1 MTSELSPPKDTSDKL
16 DNLSSTTGALIE
28 AFDKILVLPYVD
40 VLRLDALGDLSIA
53 DVVLDLKQKYQELQ
67 GNTLPFARDLYSYA
81 GLQLQTIPT
90 ISVSLDLATY
100 LNLNKVIIARHKIE
114 ALNVKKESET
124 FRKTFVATLDV
135 FENTIKELG
144 EQIQNLTT
152 QIQDTKDLQEKERAV
167 AVVGGV
173 FTFMFT
179 VAAVLA
185 IVTTAG
191 AVGAAGASTSASVAS
206 TTAVQG
212 SAVASSGFF
221 TALGASIGAASGT
234 SGLVG
239 VSAAISTAALGAL
252 AETII
257 SSIEAGNYE
266 RAVTSL
272 ESLKTSAENAR
283 YQLLE
288 VVEHMK
294 VIEDSLDDIVTVWT
308 DVELSL
314 SIIQSDV
321 DSWSKENFSEELVA
335 PTVEEWQEV
344 RTAVAKYTSVVSGDR
359 SLRSDENSDVQLSA
373 DRIVSLA
380 GSIAVSE
387 LKSNLQAPDIEFNA
401 KLSDLKK
408 MREALHYTLSL
419 PEVGNSLKS
428 QTESA
433 IRYLDET
440 ERGLGQ
446 LSGELS
452 EFAKERLLW
461 LDAFETSDGSQ
472 RVEMITGNKSVYQ
485 AFEEKITRAQDTEQ
499 KAFSFQSAVGLVN
512 NTLMRIIGEKTA
524 EQTALKRQL
533 KSIEAKRR
541 KKKWLWVVPVAG
553 AVNEILDAANNI
565 RGKIRKI
572 RRDVQLISRSCQQI
586 RMLSSTV
593 SSSVKDSTLVVQTYS
608 SILNDVR
615 ASADDAVLFT
625 VLGSEI
631 PADLFISI
639 KDSWVE
645 LATDIHE
652 FIV

>member
-167 AVVGGV
+167 AVVAGV